1 MDRPNPLRQML
12 SAMRTGLGADAY
24 PGSRNPYLVTY
35 DYTESGVTQR
45 CGFICAAP
53 NVRSA
58 AENFWNQHP
67 GEWFRLISVNDG
79 SVEAFWF
86 PKDEKFVTIP
96 EREDRE
102 MD

>member
-1 MDRPNPLRQML
+1 MNNQPVWQTLLPAAAQQGRLC
-12 SAMRTGLGADAY
+12 
-24 PGSRNPYLVTY
+24 LVTY

-79 SVEAFWF
+79 SVEAYWL
-86 PKDEKFVTIP
+86 PKEGKFVTIP
-96 EREDRE
+96 EKEDRE
-102 MD
+102 ME